1 MIIVLTAFTIVHS
14 VLLYLACKERQEF
27 LELSGKLVDTLGHLS
42 ARITNIEEQTKV
54 KLLKRPLTDH

>member
-14 VLLYLACKERQEF
+14 VLLYLAYKERQEF